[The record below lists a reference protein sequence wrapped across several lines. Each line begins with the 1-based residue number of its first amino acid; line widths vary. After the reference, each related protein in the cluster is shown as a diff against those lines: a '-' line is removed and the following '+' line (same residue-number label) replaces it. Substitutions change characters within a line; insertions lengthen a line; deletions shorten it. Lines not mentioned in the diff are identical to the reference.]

1 MSKDIGTGSDLVSPP
16 GSRVSREV
24 RWKRP
29 DPGAQDGCVG
39 TAGPP
44 QTPGRNWA
52 AHVMAGWAE
61 DPASGL

>member
-1 MSKDIGTGSDLVSPP
+1 MSKYIGTGAALVSPP
-16 GSRVSREV
+16 GSRASRKG

-44 QTPGRNWA
+44 QTLGRNWA